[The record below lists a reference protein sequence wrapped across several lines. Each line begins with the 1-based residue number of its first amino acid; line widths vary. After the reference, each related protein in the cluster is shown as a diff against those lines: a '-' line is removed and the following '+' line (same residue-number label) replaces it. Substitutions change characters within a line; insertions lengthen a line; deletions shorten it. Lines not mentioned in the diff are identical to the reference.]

1 MRKLAGLQIKFAYKK
16 GSENKVAYALS
27 RVGFHFPLNA
37 TSVGLQVWIQ
47 ELVNSYHNDSE
58 ATALLQELALSSPNS
73 QGYSLTEGVIRHK
86 AQIWIGNNSALHTKL
101 ISTCHTSALGGGGD
115 TGIQAIL

>member
-37 TSVGLQVWIQ
+37 TSVGLPVWIQ
-47 ELVNSYHNDSE
+47 ELVNSYHNDPKPLHYCKSWHCH
-58 ATALLQELALSSPNS
+58 LQIL
-73 QGYSLTEGVIRHK
+73 R
-86 AQIWIGNNSALHTKL
+86 
-101 ISTCHTSALGGGGD
+101 
-115 TGIQAIL
+115 AIL